1 MNFTKNRA
9 NRWVLESIRIT
20 FTRELFGKKMLDI
33 VKHRSSK
40 SKSIMSW
47 YWFLKLTK
55 EIRYKRTDSTM
66 LCPSFFETH
75 YSYVILFMIMYKILI
90 QVKWLQFPGHSL
102 YWKNFLRR
110 IRDYKDVINSNS
122 TALNIVIVTT
132 SSKSW

>member
-1 MNFTKNRA
+1 
-9 NRWVLESIRIT
+9 
-20 FTRELFGKKMLDI
+20 
-33 VKHRSSK
+33 
-40 SKSIMSW
+40 
-47 YWFLKLTK
+47 
-55 EIRYKRTDSTM
+55 
-66 LCPSFFETH
+66 
-75 YSYVILFMIMYKILI
+75 MIMYKILI